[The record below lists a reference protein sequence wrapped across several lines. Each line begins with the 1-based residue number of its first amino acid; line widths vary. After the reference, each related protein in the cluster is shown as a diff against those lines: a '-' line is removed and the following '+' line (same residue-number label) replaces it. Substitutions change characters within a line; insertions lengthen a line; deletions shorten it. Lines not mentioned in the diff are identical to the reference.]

1 MLIME
6 KLIDKWFEKYDLQ
19 TLTLFIESFV
29 YGIPTKNSDTSKL
42 IDKFLKE
49 QDILEAYLNVI
60 QDEKKENTVIFY
72 RSSLSQRETIQNVK
86 IMLLSIYF
94 RRSLSEIR
102 KLKLD
107 KFFAKNTAIQLLTSL
122 NNDEIYFNGKDED
135 YNTLNKLYTL

>member
-1 MLIME
+1 ME

-29 YGIPTKNSDTSKL
+29 YGNPTKNSDTSKL

-107 KFFAKNTAIQLLTSL
+107 KIFAKNTAIQLLTSL

-135 YNTLNKLYTL
+135 YDTINKLYTL